1 MPDESS
7 KIVHKLDSDEEQLLQ
22 SENPSYEEPVSL
34 RASKRLV
41 VNKSELSESKP
52 SNKKERVVLDSDNET
67 KDNTNLTMQQLAKT
81 SNHDSNQEKLSSD
94 YTGLEKVTE
103 NNSTKKLKNKEAI
116 KPPEPVKKES
126 IVFKPLNEECASDE
140 EHTWVSTTSKNSDNK
155 KGSELNSKTKESKKS
170 YNLLAEN
177 SNKSSKKNKDDSEKN
192 CDSVD
197 KIEQIDS
204 KVEIGQGIIKNNSKN
219 EEFKTPLL
227 PDSKKHDQK
236 KPIMQLKSTP
246 VRQPLDMYK
255 YFLDSSKLKEDLK
268 NSSLSRLNNL
278 STNTTASSLTTTPNN
293 TTKTREKIILKIS
306 KSSSRKN
313 DIGKAKTRVDF
324 MKAIL
329 NQHIEKAKDEK
340 RKLSIL

>member
-1 MPDESS
+1 MY
-7 KIVHKLDSDEEQLLQ
+7 LL
-22 SENPSYEEPVSL
+22 
-34 RASKRLV
+34 
-41 VNKSELSESKP
+41 
-52 SNKKERVVLDSDNET
+52 SDNIT
-67 KDNTNLTMQQLAKT
+67 
-81 SNHDSNQEKLSSD
+81 
-94 YTGLEKVTE
+94 
-103 NNSTKKLKNKEAI
+103 I
-116 KPPEPVKKES
+116 
-126 IVFKPLNEECASDE
+126 
-140 EHTWVSTTSKNSDNK
+140 
-155 KGSELNSKTKESKKS
+155 
-170 YNLLAEN
+170 AEN

-268 NSSLSRLNNL
+268 NSSLSSLNNL

-329 NQHIEKAKDEK
+329 NQQIEKAKDEK